1 MSGVGGAHVTRK
13 LTAILAADVVGFSRM
28 MGVDEEATLERLKAH
43 RKHLIDPKIAEHQ
56 GRIVKTT
63 GDGLLVEF
71 SSVVDAVRCAVE
83 IQRAMG
89 ERNAD
94 LPPDRRIDFRIGIN
108 LGDVIVD
115 GDDIFGDGVNV
126 AARLESLAE
135 PGGICVS
142 RTVRDH
148 VQDKL
153 SFAFE
158 DLGDRQVKNIARP
171 VRVMRVILDADILI
185 RTIPAPSASATAAR
199 RRRWLGALAAVVVV
213 AIAMPLAWH
222 LTARPGSE
230 APLAGA
236 DRSSIAVLRFADF
249 GSEPQA
255 AALADGLTED
265 IVTELA
271 PVVGLAVS
279 RGAAA
284 KYKDAAA
291 DSAEIGIP
299 ELGRELGVR
308 FVLVGSVRRVGDA
321 VRVTAQLVQV
331 ADGDHIWAERYDL
344 RSDDALKAQDELTE
358 SISTQ
363 LVVQIRRKDLE
374 IARRKP
380 AAALDGYDDYL
391 LGKDYLARDSFEG
404 IAQAR
409 ALVERA
415 IAANGRYA
423 PAIGGLAI
431 VEFRDFHLHRGALQG
446 DAVLDRVFDTAQRSL
461 SIEPGVSDATDAI
474 ASVYLFRR
482 RHAEAA
488 DLLRKT
494 IAATAD
500 DADLRE
506 RLGDVLIF
514 GGDAAE
520 GIATLERMMRVNP
533 YYRQGFFA
541 ALARG
546 YLLLDRR
553 DDAIVQAETCMARA
567 PDYRPCFE
575 IAAIAYA
582 EKGVAEKAGAA
593 IAQIR
598 RLDPI
603 FTLAAAPAV
612 LPFKNRSDLDRFIDG
627 LRKAGLEK

>member
-1 MSGVGGAHVTRK
+1 MSGVGEAHVTRK
-13 LTAILAADVVGFSRM
+13 LTAILAADVVGFSRL
-28 MGVDEEATLERLKAH
+28 MGVDEEGTLERLKAH

-83 IQRAMG
+83 IQRGMS

-94 LPPDRRIDFRIGIN
+94 LPPDRRIDLRIGIN

-115 GDDIFGDGVNV
+115 GEDIFGDGVNV
-126 AARLESLAE
+126 AARLEALAE
-135 PGGICVS
+135 PGGICVA

-158 DLGDRQVKNIARP
+158 DLGDRQVKNIVRP
-171 VRVMRVILDADILI
+171 VHVMRVILDADSPIK
-185 RTIPAPSASATAAR
+185 TIPPPAAITAR
-199 RRRWLGALAAVVVV
+199 RRRWLGALAALVVV
-213 AIAMPLAWH
+213 AITVPVTWH
-222 LTARPGSE
+222 LKPRAGSE
-230 APLAGA
+230 VPLVGSS
-236 DRSSIAVLRFADF
+236 RSSIAVLRFADF
-249 GSEPQA
+249 GGEPQQT
-255 AALADGLTED
+255 ALADGLTED
-265 IVTELA
+265 IVTELS
-271 PVVGLAVS
+271 PVVGLAVV
-279 RGAAA
+279 RGASA
-284 KYKDAAA
+284 KPMEEAGDG
-291 DSAEIGIP
+291 AEVGIP
-299 ELGRELGVR
+299 QLGRELGVR
-308 FVLVGSVRRVGDA
+308 FVLMGSVRKIGNVL
-321 VRVTAQLVQV
+321 RVTAQLVQV

-344 RSDDALKAQDELTE
+344 RGEEALKAQDELTE
-358 SISTQ
+358 TITTQ
-363 LVVQIRRKDLE
+363 LVVQIRRKDLDL
-374 IARRKP
+374 ARRKP
-380 AAALDGYDDYL
+380 AALLDGYDDYL
-391 LGKDYLARDSFEG
+391 FAKDYLARDSFEG

-409 ALVERA
+409 ALFERA

-431 VEFRDFHLHRGALQG
+431 VQLRDFHLHRGALQG
-446 DAVLDRVFDTAQRSL
+446 DAALDRVFETAQRSL
-461 SIEPGVSDATDAI
+461 SIEPGVSDAADAV

-482 RHAEAA
+482 RHQEAA
-488 DLLRKT
+488 DLLRKA

-500 DADLRE
+500 DADLNE

-514 GGDAAE
+514 AGAPAE
-520 GIATLERMMRVNP
+520 GIATLERVMRLNP
-533 YYRQGFFA
+533 YYRQGIFA

-553 DDAIVQAETCMARA
+553 DDAVVQAETCMARA

-582 EKGVAEKAGAA
+582 EKGAAEKAAAA

-598 RLDPI
+598 RLDPN
-603 FTLAAAPAV
+603 FSLATASAV
-612 LPFKNRSDLDRFIDG
+612 LPFKKSGDFDRFIDG

>member
-1 MSGVGGAHVTRK
+1 MSGVGEAHVTRK
-13 LTAILAADVVGFSRM
+13 LTAILAADVVGFSRL
-28 MGVDEEATLERLKAH
+28 MGVDEEGTLERLKAH

-83 IQRAMG
+83 IQRTMA

-115 GDDIFGDGVNV
+115 GEDIFGDGVNV
-126 AARLESLAE
+126 AARLEGLAE

-171 VRVMRVILDADILI
+171 VHVMRVILDADTPLKTI
-185 RTIPAPSASATAAR
+185 RAPAAISTV

-213 AIAMPLAWH
+213 AIVVPVAWH
-222 LTARPGSE
+222 LKTRAGNE
-230 APLAGA
+230 APLVGSS
-236 DRSSIAVLRFADF
+236 RSSIAVLRFADF
-249 GSEPQA
+249 GGEPQQT
-255 AALADGLTED
+255 ALADGLTED
-265 IVTELA
+265 IVTELS
-271 PVVGLAVS
+271 PVVGLVVV
-279 RGAAA
+279 RGTSA
-284 KYKDAAA
+284 KYIDEAS
-291 DSAEIGIP
+291 DGAEVGIP
-299 ELGRELGVR
+299 QLGRELGVR
-308 FVLVGSVRRVGDA
+308 FVLAGSVRKVGNV

-344 RSDDALKAQDELTE
+344 RGDEALKAQDELTE
-358 SISTQ
+358 TITTQ
-363 LVVQIRRKDLE
+363 LVVQIRRKDLDA
-374 IARRKP
+374 ARRKP

-391 LGKDYLARDSFEG
+391 IAKDYLARDSFEG

-409 ALVERA
+409 DLFARA
-415 IAANGRYA
+415 IAANARYA

-431 VEFRDFHLHRGALQG
+431 VELRDFQLDRGTLRG
-446 DAVLDRVFDTAQRSL
+446 DAALDRVFETAQRSL
-461 SIEPGVSDATDAI
+461 GIEPGVSDAADAI

-482 RHAEAA
+482 RHQEAT
-488 DLLRKT
+488 DLLRKA

-514 GGDAAE
+514 AGDPSE
-520 GIATLERMMRVNP
+520 GIAALEHVMRLNP
-533 YYRQGFFA
+533 YYRQGIFA

-546 YLLLDRR
+546 YLLLGRR
-553 DDAIVQAETCMARA
+553 DEAIVQAETCMARA

-582 EKGVAEKAGAA
+582 EKGAAEKAAA
-593 IAQIR
+593 ATAQIR
-598 RLDPI
+598 RLDPS
-603 FTLAAAPAV
+603 FTLATAPAV
-612 LPFKNRSDLDRFIDG
+612 LPFKKWSELDRFVDG